1 MRGWRAPVE
10 PSERLSSAYRH
21 VNQSPHPSIRKKTTV
36 AHTKIMSET
45 ADNTFAPLLSGG
57 DVSEELLSQ
66 MSEFVPIRELL
77 QAIDSNNAL
86 ALAGGLECGT
96 WMKILAGLVVVAVIA
111 YFAFPSQAA
120 ACINLVV
127 AYLSKF
133 GSQAHGY
140 GHYIMEQFKYATA
153 WVSEKLNLAS
163 IMDKAESK
171 ARDAVASVRT
181 AVAPALTGASE
192 AMWKHI
198 EKLFEYFPSLPSRAS
213 AVRNVVLNAW
223 SPVLHG
229 LSTSWD
235 NAFFTYIFRLAGGKI
250 FSAMFAAILG
260 YICGKRDGVA
270 KGTAALAM
278 KIKRIMRQEDVQ
290 KTLEMAPRSSRGRRT
305 RRRTPRRSS
314 GRRSPRSSGRRSP
327 RSSPRRSTPR
337 RKSPKSAKSG
347 GPAQLRVAAARL
359 KKMGVDKII
368 NEKVLGARKS
378 PASVRMAIAKE
389 EKLRN
394 DIRRMN
400 TDNVVRTVES
410 VIMKKKRSPSKARSP
425 KRRN

>member
-1 MRGWRAPVE
+1 
-10 PSERLSSAYRH
+10 
-21 VNQSPHPSIRKKTTV
+21 
-36 AHTKIMSET
+36 MSET
-45 ADNTFAPLLSGG
+45 ADTFAPLLSGG

-66 MSEFVPIRELL
+66 MSEFVPIRALL
-77 QAIDSNNAL
+77 QAIDSNSAL
-86 ALAGGLECGT
+86 SLAGGLECGPRK
-96 WMKILAGLVVVAVIA
+96 KILAGLVVVAVIA

-163 IMDKAESK
+163 IMDTAESK

-192 AMWKHI
+192 AMWRHI

-213 AVRNVVLNAW
+213 AVRNVVMNAY
-223 SPVLHG
+223 SPLLHG
-229 LSTSWD
+229 LTTSWN

-260 YICGKRDGVA
+260 YICGKRDGGA
-270 KGTAALAM
+270 KETAALAM

-290 KTLEMAPRSSRGRRT
+290 KTLEMAPRVSMGRRT
-305 RRRTPRRSS
+305 RRRSPRSTGRRSPRSTPRSTPRRSS
-314 GRRSPRSSGRRSP
+314 GRRSPRHSP
-327 RSSPRRSTPR
+327 RSSPRSKPRSTPRRSTPR

-359 KKMGVDKII
+359 KKMGVDKIVK
-368 NEKVLGARKS
+368 EQVVGARKS
-378 PASVRMAIAKE
+378 PAGVRKAIAKE
-389 EKLRN
+389 RKLQKKIEHLN
-394 DIRRMN
+394 
-400 TDNVVRTVES
+400 RTSALRAVEDM
-410 VIMKKKRSPSKARSP
+410 IIKKSSPSKAKSP
-425 KRRN
+425 KRRK

>member
-1 MRGWRAPVE
+1 
-10 PSERLSSAYRH
+10 
-21 VNQSPHPSIRKKTTV
+21 
-36 AHTKIMSET
+36 MSET
-45 ADNTFAPLLSGG
+45 ADTFAPLLSGG

-77 QAIDSNNAL
+77 QAIDSNSAL
-86 ALAGGLECGT
+86 SLAGGLECGT

-192 AMWKHI
+192 AMWRHI

-213 AVRNVVLNAW
+213 AVRNVVMNAY
-223 SPVLHG
+223 SPLLHG
-229 LSTSWD
+229 LTTSWN

-260 YICGKRDGVA
+260 YICGKRDGGA
-270 KGTAALAM
+270 KETAALAM

-290 KTLEMAPRSSRGRRT
+290 KTLEMAPRVSMGRRT
-305 RRRTPRRSS
+305 RRRSPRSTGRRSPRSTPRRSS
-314 GRRSPRSSGRRSP
+314 GRRSPRHSP
-327 RSSPRRSTPR
+327 RSSPRSTPRRSTPR

-359 KKMGVDKII
+359 KKMGVDKIVK
-368 NEKVLGARKS
+368 EKVVGARKS
-378 PASVRMAIAKE
+378 PAAVRMAIAKE
-389 EKLRN
+389 AKLRN

-410 VIMKKKRSPSKARSP
+410 VIMKKKSSPSKAKSP
-425 KRRN
+425 KRRK

>member
-1 MRGWRAPVE
+1 MRPLCIYRAHQRV
-10 PSERLSSAYRH
+10 
-21 VNQSPHPSIRKKTTV
+21 SPRVSPPHHKKKTKV
-36 AHTKIMSET
+36 ASHEKTMSET
-45 ADNTFAPLLSGG
+45 ADTFAPLLSGG

-77 QAIDSNNAL
+77 QAIDSNSAL
-86 ALAGGLECGT
+86 SLAGGLECGT

-192 AMWKHI
+192 AMWRHI

-213 AVRNVVLNAW
+213 AVRNVVMNAY
-223 SPVLHG
+223 SPLLHG
-229 LSTSWD
+229 LTTSWN

-260 YICGKRDGVA
+260 YICGKRDGGA
-270 KGTAALAM
+270 KETAALAM

-290 KTLEMAPRSSRGRRT
+290 KTLEMAPRVSMGRRT
-305 RRRTPRRSS
+305 RRRSPRST
-314 GRRSPRSSGRRSP
+314 GRRSPRHSP
-327 RSSPRRSTPR
+327 RSSPRSTPRSTPRRSTPR

-359 KKMGVDKII
+359 KKMGVDKIVK
-368 NEKVLGARKS
+368 EQVVGARKS
-378 PASVRMAIAKE
+378 PAGVRKAIAKE
-389 EKLRN
+389 AKLRN

-410 VIMKKKRSPSKARSP
+410 VIMKKKSSPSKAKSP
-425 KRRN
+425 KRRK

>member
-1 MRGWRAPVE
+1 
-10 PSERLSSAYRH
+10 
-21 VNQSPHPSIRKKTTV
+21 
-36 AHTKIMSET
+36 MSET
-45 ADNTFAPLLSGG
+45 ADTFAPLLSGG

-77 QAIDSNNAL
+77 QAIDSNSAL

-133 GSQAHGY
+133 GSQAQGY

-192 AMWKHI
+192 AMWRHI

-213 AVRNVVLNAW
+213 AVRNVVMNAY
-223 SPVLHG
+223 SPLLHG
-229 LSTSWD
+229 LTTSWN

-260 YICGKRDGVA
+260 YICGKRDGGA
-270 KGTAALAM
+270 KEPAALAM

-290 KTLEMAPRSSRGRRT
+290 KTLEMAPRVSMGRRT
-305 RRRTPRRSS
+305 RRRSPRSTGRRSPRSSPRSTPRSTPRRSS
-314 GRRSPRSSGRRSP
+314 GRRSPRHSP
-327 RSSPRRSTPR
+327 RSSPRSKPRSTPRRSTPR

-359 KKMGVDKII
+359 KKMGVDKIV
-368 NEKVLGARKS
+368 EEQVVGARKS
-378 PASVRMAIAKE
+378 PAGVRKAIAKE
-389 EKLRN
+389 AKLRN

-410 VIMKKKRSPSKARSP
+410 VIMKKKSSPSKAKSP
-425 KRRN
+425 KRRK

>member
-1 MRGWRAPVE
+1 
-10 PSERLSSAYRH
+10 
-21 VNQSPHPSIRKKTTV
+21 
-36 AHTKIMSET
+36 MSET
-45 ADNTFAPLLSGG
+45 ADTFAPLLSGG

-77 QAIDSNNAL
+77 QAIDSNSAL
-86 ALAGGLECGT
+86 SLAGGLECGT

-163 IMDKAESK
+163 IMDTAESK

-192 AMWKHI
+192 AMWRHI

-213 AVRNVVLNAW
+213 AVRNVVMNAY
-223 SPVLHG
+223 SPLLHG
-229 LSTSWD
+229 LTTSWN

-260 YICGKRDGVA
+260 YICGKRDGGA
-270 KGTAALAM
+270 KETAALAM

-290 KTLEMAPRSSRGRRT
+290 KTLEMAPRVSMGRRT
-305 RRRTPRRSS
+305 R
-314 GRRSPRSSGRRSP
+314 RRSPRSSGRRSP
-327 RSSPRRSTPR
+327 RHSPRSSPRSKPRSTPR

-359 KKMGVDKII
+359 KKMGVDKIVK
-368 NEKVLGARKS
+368 EQVVGARKS
-378 PASVRMAIAKE
+378 PAGVRKAIAKE
-389 EKLRN
+389 RKLQKKIEHLN
-394 DIRRMN
+394 
-400 TDNVVRTVES
+400 RTSALRAVEDM
-410 VIMKKKRSPSKARSP
+410 IIKKSSPSKAKSP
-425 KRRN
+425 KRRK

>member
-1 MRGWRAPVE
+1 MRPLCIYRAHQRV
-10 PSERLSSAYRH
+10 
-21 VNQSPHPSIRKKTTV
+21 SPPHHKKKTTV
-36 AHTKIMSET
+36 ASHKKKMSET
-45 ADNTFAPLLSGG
+45 ADTFAPLLSGG

-77 QAIDSNNAL
+77 QAIDSNSAL
-86 ALAGGLECGT
+86 SLAGGLECGT

-163 IMDKAESK
+163 IMDTAESK

-192 AMWKHI
+192 AMWRHI

-213 AVRNVVLNAW
+213 AVRNVVMNAY
-223 SPVLHG
+223 SPLLHG
-229 LSTSWD
+229 LTTSWN

-260 YICGKRDGVA
+260 YICGKRDGGA
-270 KGTAALAM
+270 KETAALAM

-290 KTLEMAPRSSRGRRT
+290 KTLEMAPRVSMGRRT
-305 RRRTPRRSS
+305 R
-314 GRRSPRSSGRRSP
+314 RRSPRSSGRRSP
-327 RSSPRRSTPR
+327 RHSPRSSPRSKPRSTPR

-359 KKMGVDKII
+359 KKMGVDKIVK
-368 NEKVLGARKS
+368 EQVVGARKS
-378 PASVRMAIAKE
+378 PAGVRKAIAKE
-389 EKLRN
+389 RKLQKKIEHLN
-394 DIRRMN
+394 
-400 TDNVVRTVES
+400 RTSALRAVDDM
-410 VIMKKKRSPSKARSP
+410 IIKKSSPSKAKSP
-425 KRRN
+425 KRRK

>member
-1 MRGWRAPVE
+1 MRPLCIYRAHQRV
-10 PSERLSSAYRH
+10 
-21 VNQSPHPSIRKKTTV
+21 SPPHHKKKTTV
-36 AHTKIMSET
+36 ASHKKKMSET
-45 ADNTFAPLLSGG
+45 ADTFAPLLSGG

-77 QAIDSNNAL
+77 QAIDSNSAL
-86 ALAGGLECGT
+86 SLAGGLECGT

-163 IMDKAESK
+163 IMDTAESK

-192 AMWKHI
+192 AMWRHI

-213 AVRNVVLNAW
+213 AVRNVVMNAY
-223 SPVLHG
+223 SPLLHG
-229 LSTSWD
+229 LTTSWN

-260 YICGKRDGVA
+260 YICGKRDGGA
-270 KGTAALAM
+270 KETAALAM

-290 KTLEMAPRSSRGRRT
+290 KTLEMAPRVSMGRRT
-305 RRRTPRRSS
+305 R
-314 GRRSPRSSGRRSP
+314 RRSPRSSGRRSP
-327 RSSPRRSTPR
+327 RHSPRSSPRSKPRSTPR

-359 KKMGVDKII
+359 KKMGVDKIVK
-368 NEKVLGARKS
+368 EQVVGARKS
-378 PASVRMAIAKE
+378 PAGVRKAIAKE
-389 EKLRN
+389 RKLQKKIEHLN
-394 DIRRMN
+394 
-400 TDNVVRTVES
+400 RTSALRAVEDM
-410 VIMKKKRSPSKARSP
+410 IIKKSSPSKAKSP
-425 KRRN
+425 KRRK